1 MSQHELL
8 RERTEQHKAK
18 NVLSK
23 NDDKE
28 VYAAAKMVMD
38 YLEKR
43 FEMDSKYEN
52 YHLEFAKSIKICDMV
67 NFIRNKNIR
76 TEFYAYDETRTI
88 VPDGGIIY
96 LVNEKENI
104 KYTKINYDKNIFSLV
119 SSDVGLHYAGVVQ
132 NNSTKAVSYRYTF
145 KANKSGNASF
155 YIDASTVFGFD
166 ESIFE
171 VTNGKRNVRAIT
183 YSEYQASLSSNN
195 NLKDIKVEGYEIS
208 PVFNKDTLE
217 YTVKVDEDVTKIKVI
232 AYVEDNKAKVNG
244 EGELE
249 VTQGNNS
256 FNIVVVAE
264 NGSEKTYKLN
274 VEVIDKNP
282 IEVEVDETKYTVVKV
297 KSMLKKPN
305 SFIEKTVTINEME
318 IPAFYSQITDFTLV
332 GLKDENGNVSLFIYN
347 DGKYQ
352 KYTEFIF
359 GNMTLSPLKMDKTID
374 KYEKSSVTIN
384 NISVEC
390 LELSKSNR
398 FKIIKALNVDT
409 NEEGLYLYDT
419 KDNSAVKYDDSYIK
433 IIQKNNQILMYA
445 VIFFASLT
453 LLSLILLCTI
463 SKKKKKVKKEVPTV
477 KEIDDKIEEIKKEM
491 NDETDEQVYN
501 ILEDSKKSKK
511 KK

>member
-1 MSQHELL
+1 MKKIFRYFVAIITMITFITKVNAAGATISVNTSGTQIIVGN
-8 RERTEQHKAK
+8 
-18 NVLSK
+18 NVT
-23 NDDKE
+23 
-28 VYAAAKMVMD
+28 VTV
-38 YLEKR
+38 
-43 FEMDSKYEN
+43 
-52 YHLEFAKSIKICDMV
+52 
-67 NFIRNKNIR
+67 
-76 TEFYAYDETRTI
+76 TI
-88 VPDGGIIY
+88 SSSSALGSWEY
-96 LVNEKENI
+96 NL
-104 KYTKINYDKNIFSLV
+104 NYDKNIFSLV

-132 NNSTKAVSYRYTF
+132 NNSTKSVSYRYTF

-171 VTNGKRNVRAIT
+171 VTNGKRNVRIVT

-195 NLKDIKVEGYEIS
+195 NLKDLKVDGYEIS

-217 YTVKVDEDVTKIKVI
+217 YTVKVDEDVTKINVT
-232 AYVEDNKAKVNG
+232 AYVEDSKAKVNG

-249 VTQGNNS
+249 VSQGNNS

-282 IEVEVDETKYTVVKV
+282 IEVEVEDTKYTVVKV
-297 KSMLKKPN
+297 KSMLQKPN

-332 GLKDENGNVSLFIYN
+332 GLKDESGNVSLFIYN
-347 DGKYQ
+347 DGKYE
-352 KYTEFIF
+352 KYTEFTF
-359 GNMTLSPLKMDKTID
+359 GNMTLFPLKMDKTID
-374 KYEKSSVTIN
+374 KYEKGSVTIN

-390 LELSKSNR
+390 LELNKSNR

-433 IIQKNNQILMYA
+433 ELQKNNQMLMYA
-445 VIFFASLT
+445 VMFFAGST
-453 LLSLILLCTI
+453 LLSLIAILCTL
-463 SKKKKKVKKEVPTV
+463 SKKKKKVKKEIPKVSSV
-477 KEIDDKIEEIKKEM
+477 KEIDDKIEEIKNEM
-491 NDETDEQVYN
+491 KGDSDEEVYN

>member
-1 MSQHELL
+1 MKKIFKYFIAVVTLFTFITKVNAAGATISVNTSASQIIVG
-8 RERTEQHKAK
+8 
-18 NVLSK
+18 N
-23 NDDKE
+23 
-28 VYAAAKMVMD
+28 
-38 YLEKR
+38 
-43 FEMDSKYEN
+43 
-52 YHLEFAKSIKICDMV
+52 
-67 NFIRNKNIR
+67 NI
-76 TEFYAYDETRTI
+76 TVTVTI
-88 VPDGGIIY
+88 SSSSPLGSWEY
-96 LVNEKENI
+96 NL
-104 KYTKINYDKNIFSLV
+104 NYDKNIFSLV

-145 KANKSGNASF
+145 KANRSGNASF

-195 NLKDIKVEGYEIS
+195 YLKDIKVEGYEIS

-282 IEVEVDETKYTVVKV
+282 IEVEVDETKYTIVKV
-297 KSMLKKPN
+297 KSMLQKPN
-305 SFIEKTVTINEME
+305 SFIEKTVTINEIE

-332 GLKDENGNVSLFIYN
+332 GLKDENGNISLFIYN

-359 GNMTLSPLKMDKTID
+359 GNITLFPLKMDKTID
-374 KYEKSSVTIN
+374 KYEKGNVTIN
-384 NISVEC
+384 NNSVEC

-433 IIQKNNQILMYA
+433 IIQKNNQMLMYA

-463 SKKKKKVKKEVPTV
+463 SKKKKKVKKDVPTV
-477 KEIDDKIEEIKKEM
+477 KEIDDKIEEVKNEM
-491 NDETDEQVYN
+491 KDETDEEVYN